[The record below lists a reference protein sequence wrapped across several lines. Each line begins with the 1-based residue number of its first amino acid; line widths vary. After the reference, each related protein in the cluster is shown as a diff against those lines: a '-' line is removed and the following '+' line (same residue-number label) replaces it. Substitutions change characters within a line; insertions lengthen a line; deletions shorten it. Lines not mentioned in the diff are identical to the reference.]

1 MSSGACAL
9 WVFLKDLVSLMVF
22 PMDTFPT
29 LMAMASTMDTS
40 PPVYRMVMATEA
52 SGAMEVVEEASE
64 GTVGDLVEMVAT
76 EGD

>member
-22 PMDTFPT
+22 LMDIFPT
-29 LMAMASTMDTS
+29 PMAMATTMDTS
-40 PPVYRMVMATEA
+40 PPVYRMVTATEA
-52 SGAMEVVEEASE
+52 SVATEVASE
-64 GTVGDLVEMVAT
+64 GTVGDLVEMET